1 MVKPGEPH
9 PDDAVTL
16 RYVNH
21 LRYLGVQLDS
31 KLLFGYHLA
40 NARNKAIAATSA
52 LYPLLARSSKLDT
65 RTKLLLYKA
74 VIRPIMLYASPVWST
89 AAQCHLKPLQI
100 AQNRA
105 LKIIFK
111 LGRQHPTRDLHE
123 RANIPFVEEYIG
135 SLNERFFERCRNSEF
150 PAINQLANN
159 MD

>member
-100 AQNRA
+100 QTWA
-105 LKIIFK
+105 
-111 LGRQHPTRDLHE
+111 PT
-123 RANIPFVEEYIG
+123 F
-135 SLNERFFERCRNSEF
+135 
-150 PAINQLANN
+150 NQGPS
-159 MD
+159 